1 MDNKEI
7 KKLGLYDDSVF
18 IADGVQISDPE
29 DIKLG
34 ENVNIWYNSVLRSSG
49 KEIAIGASDTT
60 LFSW

>member
-18 IADGVQISDPE
+18 IADGVQRSDPE

-34 ENVNIWYNSVLRSSG
+34 ENVNIWYNSVLRS
-49 KEIAIGASDTT
+49 
-60 LFSW
+60 